1 VLDRLGI
8 DTPVDWLGNAWG
20 GHVGAIAAA
29 TYPALVRSLVMVGT
43 PVAALS
49 AFERARTYLL
59 LGLYS
64 VRGPSATVVDG
75 TTKVLLSAQTRAA
88 DPDAVRLVQDCLRTA
103 DRRMLRNAIVSVS
116 LHRNDI
122 TASLR
127 QVTQPALVITGAEH
141 HGFTPAQA
149 QEAAELLHNAQVAV
163 VPGASY
169 LVPLEAPD
177 SVARLV
183 GAFWAER
190 DAAAAA

>member
-1 VLDRLGI
+1 M
-8 DTPVDWLGNAWG
+8 
-20 GHVGAIAAA
+20 GAIAAA

-59 LGLYS
+59 LGLHG

-75 TTKVLLSAQTRAA
+75 TTNVLLSAQTRAT
-88 DPDAVRLVQDCLRTA
+88 DPEAVRLVQDCLRSA
-103 DRRMLRNAIVSVS
+103 DRRMLRNANVSVS
-116 LHRNDI
+116 LHRTDI
-122 TASLR
+122 TTSLR

-149 QEAAELLHNAQVAV
+149 QAAAGLLPDAQVAV

-183 GAFWAER
+183 GDFWAAR
-190 DAAAAA
+190 DATAAA